1 MMASLAS
8 PCHVCQGEYWT
19 SVDLKN
25 GTFYVCVLVLDQPCS
40 YMGDSRSY
48 MSYICWQVSVLD
60 VVPLAFALDKL
71 LSTPRSETDSSIIS
85 MIINVTF
92 SF

>member
-1 MMASLAS
+1 
-8 PCHVCQGEYWT
+8 
-19 SVDLKN
+19 
-25 GTFYVCVLVLDQPCS
+25 
-40 YMGDSRSY
+40 MGDSRSY